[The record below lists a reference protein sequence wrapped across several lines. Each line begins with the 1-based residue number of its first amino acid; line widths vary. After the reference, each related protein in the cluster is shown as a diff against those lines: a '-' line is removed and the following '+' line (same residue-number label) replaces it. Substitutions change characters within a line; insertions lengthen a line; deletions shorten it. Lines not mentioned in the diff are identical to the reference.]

1 MLHGLTGRRTYGV
14 LPFQHGLGI
23 DEEDGL
29 RVSLRGAVRE
39 SVVAPP
45 VGDDVLRVAVCAVP
59 LMSNFTDVDALAAE
73 PGVVVRFVDRAEEL
87 VDADLVVVPG
97 TRGTVRALRWLRE
110 RGLADALARRAAEGR
125 PVLGICGGF
134 QVLGEHIEDDVE
146 SREGS
151 VAGLGLL
158 PVRVRFAR
166 EKTLARPVGEA
177 LGEPVE
183 GYEIHHG
190 VAEVAGGEAFLDGC
204 RVGEMWGTHWHGSL
218 ESDGFRRRFL
228 AGWRGRP
235 APLRPRARTSFAA
248 LREEQ
253 LDLLGDLIEEHA
265 DTDALLSLIEKGA
278 PAGLPFIAPGAPV
291 TGGPGTRPRP
301 PRPLPER
308 SFECHHAPRH
318 QGGPVST
325 PYPFTALVGQ
335 DDLRL
340 ALLLNAVS
348 PAVGGVLVRGEKG
361 TAKST
366 AVRALSALLPEVPVV
381 AGCRFSLR
389 PGRRRPELP
398 RRPARGG
405 RRAAR
410 PARMVELPVGASEDR
425 LVGALDIERALAEG
439 VKAFEPGLL
448 ADAHR
453 GILYVDEV
461 NLLHDHLVDLLLD
474 AAAMGASYV
483 EREGVSVRHA
493 ARFLLVGT
501 MNPEEGEL
509 RPQLLDRFGLTVE
522 VAASRETDQRVEV
535 VRRRLAHDDD
545 PEAFAGRW
553 ADEEAALR
561 DRVVAARAL
570 LPQVVLGDG
579 ALRQIA
585 ATCAAFEVDG
595 MRADIVMARTAT
607 ALAAWAGRTDVR
619 SEDVRQ
625 AALLALPHRR
635 RRNPFDA
642 PGLDEDKLDETLD
655 EAREDDAPEPPGSP
669 EPPEGDDDPD
679 GGPGGGGGQP
689 PADGGPDS
697 PGLPPQQ
704 SRDQA
709 EDRNQGE
716 GAGQEDAPAPQAPAA
731 GGPGEQGAVSAA
743 EPFRTRMLS
752 VPGIGEGAA
761 GRRSRARTEHG
772 RTTGS
777 RRPRGALTKLHLAA
791 TVQAAAPHQRARGR
805 SGTGLVVRRDDLRQA
820 TREGR
825 EGNLV
830 LFVVDASGSMAARQR
845 MSAVKGAV
853 LSLLLDAYQRR
864 DKVGLVTFRGS
875 AAEVALPPTSSV
887 DAAAA
892 RLETLPTGGRTPLA
906 AGLLRAHDV
915 LRVERLRDAARRPL
929 LVVVT
934 DGRATG
940 GVEPV
945 AQAGR
950 AARLFAADGVASVVV
965 DCESGYVR
973 LGLAGQLAGE
983 LGGTAV
989 TLDELRADS
998 IAGLVKDVQGHGNHS
1013 RKAA

>member
-1 MLHGLTGRRTYGV
+1 M
-14 LPFQHGLGI
+14 
-23 DEEDGL
+23 
-29 RVSLRGAVRE
+29 
-39 SVVAPP
+39 
-45 VGDDVLRVAVCAVP
+45 
-59 LMSNFTDVDALAAE
+59 
-73 PGVVVRFVDRAEEL
+73 
-87 VDADLVVVPG
+87 
-97 TRGTVRALRWLRE
+97 
-110 RGLADALARRAAEGR
+110 
-125 PVLGICGGF
+125 
-134 QVLGEHIEDDVE
+134 
-146 SREGS
+146 
-151 VAGLGLL
+151 
-158 PVRVRFAR
+158 
-166 EKTLARPVGEA
+166 
-177 LGEPVE
+177 
-183 GYEIHHG
+183 
-190 VAEVAGGEAFLDGC
+190 
-204 RVGEMWGTHWHGSL
+204 
-218 ESDGFRRRFL
+218 
-228 AGWRGRP
+228 
-235 APLRPRARTSFAA
+235 
-248 LREEQ
+248 
-253 LDLLGDLIEEHA
+253 
-265 DTDALLSLIEKGA
+265 
-278 PAGLPFIAPGAPV
+278 
-291 TGGPGTRPRP
+291 
-301 PRPLPER
+301 
-308 SFECHHAPRH
+308 
-318 QGGPVST
+318 ST
-325 PYPFTALVGQ
+325 PYPFTAIVGM

-340 ALLLNAVS
+340 GLLLNAVS

-381 AGCRFSLR
+381 SGCRFSCD
-389 PGRRRPELP
+389 
-398 RRPARGG
+398 PAAPDPACPDGPHEAGG
-405 RRAAR
+405 GVARA
-410 PARMVELPVGASEDR
+410 ARMVELPVGASEDR

-522 VAASRETDQRVEV
+522 VAASREPDQRVEV
-535 VRRRLAHDDD
+535 VRRRLAYDDD
-545 PEAFAGRW
+545 PAGFAARW
-553 ADEEAALR
+553 ADDETALR
-561 DRVVAARAL
+561 SRITAARAL
-570 LPQVVLGDG
+570 LPEVRLGDG

-607 ALAAWAGRTDVR
+607 ALAAWAGRTDVLA
-619 SEDVRQ
+619 EDVRQ

-642 PGLDEDKLDETLD
+642 PGLDEDKLDDTLEEFSD
-655 EAREDDAPEPPGSP
+655 EE
-669 EPPEGDDDPD
+669 DDPD
-679 GGPGGGGGQP
+679 PDGPGGGGRP
-689 PADGGPDS
+689 PQDGPDV
-697 PGLPPQQ
+697 PPQGDAGQ
-704 SRDQA
+704 GDTPAQPQEA
-709 EDRNQGE
+709 EGGE
-716 GAGQEDAPAPQAPAA
+716 PQGAG
-731 GGPGEQGAVSAA
+731 GGEQQPVRAA
-743 EPFRTRMLS
+743 EPFRTKVLS
-752 VPGIGEGAA
+752 VPGLGEGAT

-772 RTTGS
+772 RTTGA

-805 SGTGLVVRRDDLRQA
+805 SGRGLVVRRDDLRQA

-845 MSAVKGAV
+845 MGAVKGAV

-864 DKVGLVTFRGS
+864 DKVGLITFRGKD
-875 AAEVALPPTSSV
+875 AELALPPTSSV

-915 LRVERLRDAARRPL
+915 LRVERLRDPSRRPL

-940 GVEPV
+940 GVDPV
-945 AQAGR
+945 ALAAR
-950 AARLFAADGVASVVV
+950 AARLHAAEGTAAIVV
-965 DCESGYVR
+965 DCESGPVR
-973 LGLAGQLAGE
+973 LGLAGTLAGD
-983 LGGTAV
+983 LGGAAV

-998 IAGLVKDVQGHGNHS
+998 IAGLVRDVQGS
-1013 RKAA
+1013 RRAA

>member
-1 MLHGLTGRRTYGV
+1 M
-14 LPFQHGLGI
+14 
-23 DEEDGL
+23 
-29 RVSLRGAVRE
+29 
-39 SVVAPP
+39 
-45 VGDDVLRVAVCAVP
+45 
-59 LMSNFTDVDALAAE
+59 
-73 PGVVVRFVDRAEEL
+73 
-87 VDADLVVVPG
+87 
-97 TRGTVRALRWLRE
+97 
-110 RGLADALARRAAEGR
+110 
-125 PVLGICGGF
+125 
-134 QVLGEHIEDDVE
+134 
-146 SREGS
+146 
-151 VAGLGLL
+151 
-158 PVRVRFAR
+158 
-166 EKTLARPVGEA
+166 
-177 LGEPVE
+177 
-183 GYEIHHG
+183 
-190 VAEVAGGEAFLDGC
+190 
-204 RVGEMWGTHWHGSL
+204 
-218 ESDGFRRRFL
+218 
-228 AGWRGRP
+228 
-235 APLRPRARTSFAA
+235 
-248 LREEQ
+248 
-253 LDLLGDLIEEHA
+253 
-265 DTDALLSLIEKGA
+265 
-278 PAGLPFIAPGAPV
+278 
-291 TGGPGTRPRP
+291 
-301 PRPLPER
+301 
-308 SFECHHAPRH
+308 
-318 QGGPVST
+318 ST
-325 PYPFTALVGQ
+325 PFPFTAVVGQ

-366 AVRALSALLPEVPVV
+366 AVRALSVLLPAVDVV
-381 AGCRFSLR
+381 AGCRFSCD
-389 PGRRRPELP
+389 PGAPDPGCPDGPHETG
-398 RRPARGG
+398 RGTT
-405 RRAAR
+405 R

-522 VAASRETDQRVEV
+522 VAASREPEQRVEV
-535 VRRRLAHDDD
+535 VRRRLAYDDD
-545 PEAFAGRW
+545 PAGFAARW
-553 ADEEAALR
+553 ADEEAAVR
-561 DRVVAARAL
+561 QRIVAAREL
-570 LPQVVLGDG
+570 LPSVLLGDG

-607 ALAAWAGRTDVR
+607 ALAAWAGRTEVLA
-619 SEDVRQ
+619 EDVRQ

-642 PGLDEDKLDETLD
+642 PGLDEDKLDETL
-655 EAREDDAPEPPGSP
+655 EEFS
-669 EPPEGDDDPD
+669 GDTDGDGDHDPD
-679 GGPGGGGGQP
+679 PDDGGPGPGGGGGE
-689 PADGGPDS
+689 PAPDEGPQGGDTGARPEAGEDGE
-697 PGLPPQQ
+697 PQA
-704 SRDQA
+704 S
-709 EDRNQGE
+709 
-716 GAGQEDAPAPQAPAA
+716 GAG
-731 GGPGEQGAVSAA
+731 EQSAVRAS
-743 EPFRTRMLS
+743 EPFRTKVLS
-752 VPGIGEGAA
+752 VPGIGQGAA

-772 RTTGS
+772 RTTGA

-805 SGTGLVVRRDDLRQA
+805 VGRGLVVRRDDLRQA

-853 LSLLLDAYQRR
+853 VSLLLDAYQRR

-875 AAEVALPPTSSV
+875 SAEVALPPTSSV

-892 RLETLPTGGRTPLA
+892 RLESLPTGGRTPLA
-906 AGLLRAHDV
+906 AGLLKAHDV
-915 LRVERLRDAARRPL
+915 LRVERLRDPARRA
-929 LVVVT
+929 LVVLVT

-940 GVEPV
+940 GPEPV
-945 AQAGR
+945 VLAGR
-950 AARLFAADGVASVVV
+950 AARLFAAEGIASVVV
-965 DCESGYVR
+965 DCEAGPVR

-998 IAGLVKDVQGHGNHS
+998 IAGLVKDVQ
-1013 RKAA
+1013 RRAA

>member
-1 MLHGLTGRRTYGV
+1 M
-14 LPFQHGLGI
+14 
-23 DEEDGL
+23 
-29 RVSLRGAVRE
+29 
-39 SVVAPP
+39 
-45 VGDDVLRVAVCAVP
+45 
-59 LMSNFTDVDALAAE
+59 
-73 PGVVVRFVDRAEEL
+73 
-87 VDADLVVVPG
+87 
-97 TRGTVRALRWLRE
+97 
-110 RGLADALARRAAEGR
+110 
-125 PVLGICGGF
+125 
-134 QVLGEHIEDDVE
+134 
-146 SREGS
+146 
-151 VAGLGLL
+151 
-158 PVRVRFAR
+158 
-166 EKTLARPVGEA
+166 
-177 LGEPVE
+177 
-183 GYEIHHG
+183 
-190 VAEVAGGEAFLDGC
+190 
-204 RVGEMWGTHWHGSL
+204 
-218 ESDGFRRRFL
+218 
-228 AGWRGRP
+228 
-235 APLRPRARTSFAA
+235 
-248 LREEQ
+248 
-253 LDLLGDLIEEHA
+253 
-265 DTDALLSLIEKGA
+265 
-278 PAGLPFIAPGAPV
+278 
-291 TGGPGTRPRP
+291 
-301 PRPLPER
+301 
-308 SFECHHAPRH
+308 
-318 QGGPVST
+318 ST
-325 PYPFTALVGQ
+325 PFPFTAVVGQ

-366 AVRALSALLPEVPVV
+366 AVRALSALMPTLDVV
-381 AGCRFSLR
+381 SGCRFSCDPASPDPACPDGPHE
-389 PGRRRPELP
+389 PGAFET
-398 RRPARGG
+398 
-405 RRAAR
+405 R

-493 ARFLLVGT
+493 SKFLLVGT

-522 VAASRETDQRVEV
+522 VAASREPDQRVEV

-545 PEAFAGRW
+545 PTAFAARW
-553 ADEEAALR
+553 ADEEAAVR
-561 DRVVAARAL
+561 ARIVAAREL
-570 LPQVVLGDG
+570 LPSVRLGDG

-607 ALAAWAGRTDVR
+607 ALAAWAGRTDVLA
-619 SEDVRQ
+619 EDVRQ

-642 PGLDEDKLDETLD
+642 PGLDEDKLDETL
-655 EAREDDAPEPPGSP
+655 EEFSGEDGT
-669 EPPEGDDDPD
+669 DPD
-679 GGPGGGGGQP
+679 DTDPGDGPGGGGGQP
-689 PADGGPDS
+689 APDAGPQGGDTGARPE
-697 PGLPPQQ
+697 
-704 SRDQA
+704 A
-709 EDRNQGE
+709 GE
-716 GAGQEDAPAPQAPAA
+716 GGEPQASGAS
-731 GGPGEQGAVSAA
+731 EQSAVRAS
-743 EPFRTRMLS
+743 EPFRAKVLS

-772 RTTGS
+772 RTTGA

-805 SGTGLVVRRDDLRQA
+805 SGPGLVVRRDDLRQA

-864 DKVGLVTFRGS
+864 DKVGLVTFRG
-875 AAEVALPPTSSV
+875 AGADVALPPTSSV

-892 RLETLPTGGRTPLA
+892 RLESLPTGGRTPLA
-906 AGLLRAHDV
+906 AGLLKAHDV
-915 LRVERLRDAARRPL
+915 LRVERLRDPARRAL
-929 LVVVT
+929 VVVVT

-940 GVEPV
+940 GPEPV
-945 AQAGR
+945 ALAGR

-965 DCESGYVR
+965 DCESGPVR

-998 IAGLVKDVQGHGNHS
+998 IAGLVKDVQ
-1013 RKAA
+1013 RRVA